1 MDIRSR
7 PTDPAVEE
15 LARSIYAMF
24 PKCMRCGEAIERF
37 EDADIRVLSHRVVHR
52 GACAAAEDQDGNGR
66 STGIPG
72 EG

>member
-24 PKCMRCGEAIERF
+24 PKCMRCGQPIAEYS
-37 EDADIRVLSHRVVHR
+37 DADVRILSHRVVHR
-52 GACAAAEDQDGNGR
+52 GECARLEDRAEAAAAG
-66 STGIPG
+66 
-72 EG
+72 